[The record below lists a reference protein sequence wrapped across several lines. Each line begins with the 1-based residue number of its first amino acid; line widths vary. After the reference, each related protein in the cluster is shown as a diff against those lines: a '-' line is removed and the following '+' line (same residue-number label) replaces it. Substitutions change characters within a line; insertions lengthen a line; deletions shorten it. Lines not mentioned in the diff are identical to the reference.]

1 MQYLSSSTFL
11 DEIHSYLYTASRAVC
26 YIFICGKAR
35 SCNCR
40 QLLANTPNIIGY
52 VTLALQIHLDLDKSN
67 HTFQLVTEKRYSGQI
82 TKTLKDIKKSL
93 TNAKIMCRCTRLST
107 RCAHVKKRCRMLP
120 MDLLMMLIVIDMVQ
134 NSATPFL
141 SGD

>member
-11 DEIHSYLYTASRAVC
+11 DEIHSYLYNASHAVC
-26 YIFICGKAR
+26 YISICGKAR

-67 HTFQLVTEKRYSGQI
+67 HTFQLVTEKRYSGQF

-93 TNAKIMCRCTRLST
+93 TNTKIMCRCTRLST
-107 RCAHVKKRCRMLP
+107 RCAHVKKTLQDAPNGPTDDADCH
-120 MDLLMMLIVIDMVQ
+120 
-134 NSATPFL
+134 
-141 SGD
+141 